1 MAEDYYTVLGVP
13 RTASAEEIQ
22 KAYRALARKY
32 HPDMNPDDQEGAKKK
47 FQHLQEAFDV
57 LKDPEKRKQYD
68 QFGPDFAQYGA
79 QARPGGAYGG
89 NPFGGGFHPGSGGF
103 QWSSSGGGGGDGG
116 INLDDILG
124 MFGGGR
130 GGFGTMG
137 GMGGAGD
144 MGSES
149 ASPFGSRRRR
159 KAGPTQGE
167 SITSS
172 VEIPFATAVR
182 GGSVSLNYQKANG
195 KSETVEVK
203 IPAGIEDGKK
213 IRLKGM
219 GSPGT
224 GGGPAGDLLLEVKSA
239 PHPYF
244 TRQGKNL
251 YVKIPITLK
260 EAALGGK
267 VDVPTPEGVVSVSI
281 PAGSTTGTKL
291 RLKERG
297 VKSAGK
303 EAKSGDL
310 FVEFV
315 VTLPK
320 KWSAADLELLKKLD
334 AEPVP
339 PERSKIVF

>member
-1 MAEDYYTVLGVP
+1 MAEDYYKVLGVP
-13 RTASAEEIQ
+13 KTASAEEIQ

-47 FQHLQEAFDV
+47 FQSLQEAFDV

-68 QFGPDFAQYGA
+68 QFGPDFAQYTAGP
-79 QARPGGAYGG
+79 RPGGAYGG
-89 NPFGGGFHPGSGGF
+89 NPFGGGFHPGGGGF
-103 QWSSSGGGGGDGG
+103 QWSSSGGASGDGG

-124 MFGGGR
+124 MFGAGR
-130 GGFGTMG
+130 GGFGGMG
-137 GMGGAGD
+137 GMGG
-144 MGSES
+144 ES
-149 ASPFGSRRRR
+149 AGSFGSRRRR
-159 KAGPTQGE
+159 KAGPTAGE

-172 VEIPFATAVR
+172 VEIPLATAVR
-182 GGSVSLNYQKANG
+182 GGAVSLNYQKANG

-219 GSPGT
+219 GAPGT

-267 VDVPTPEGVVSVSI
+267 ADVPTPGGVVSVSV

-297 VKSAGK
+297 VKPAGK
-303 EAKSGDL
+303 DAKPGDL

-315 VTLPK
+315 VALPK

-334 AEPVP
+334 AEPAP
-339 PERSKIVF
+339 SERGKIVF